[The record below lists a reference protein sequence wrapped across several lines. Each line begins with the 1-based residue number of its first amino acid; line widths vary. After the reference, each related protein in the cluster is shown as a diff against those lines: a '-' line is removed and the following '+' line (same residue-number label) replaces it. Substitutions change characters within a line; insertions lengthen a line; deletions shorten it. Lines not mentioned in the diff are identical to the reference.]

1 MVFVAVVGVG
11 ICSVDIEL
19 NARVVDLKKKI
30 KEENPN
36 EIRCE
41 AELLKLYLAREGD
54 KWLNCEDHDEM
65 ALEKGEIP
73 DRIKN
78 LMRDEQLM
86 FGARTLNN
94 DAYFGKTFEQVEG
107 DIHVLVELPEG
118 AKRDV
123 TAATT
128 PLTAEQVRMA
138 MNKVLDERDRN
149 RSLRRQLGLEYSSVV
164 LREVVDDSICG
175 YQWLALPEK
184 HPDQRKAV
192 MKYVEEHLG
201 DALISEQKNFL
212 KDVAGMH
219 DLLDCDDRRSL
230 PFKVKGTADL
240 MLVDEVAN
248 QMNDVFVG
256 LRFVIEV
263 RKDRPSYEERWQVL
277 LELAVADLK
286 SESRCAPVGLL
297 TNLNDYWYFLWFTPE
312 RKIARTVL
320 KCPANAFQT
329 MKEVL
334 KETSGPTRDGHFPMR
349 VAFMESPRP
358 LKRQKLRPSP
368 TGCDNAAAAEMLERY
383 ELMADQLDPK
393 FLQQQRIAYA
403 FELVKQM
410 PIHSAMDTE
419 MSSWKAHL
427 NDGDHSRQPNDKFI
441 CRDSS
446 LNWQPRSRSALSYSW
461 YFTEQAILDLVTMSI
476 AVKIFVKTAALVSAV
491 DEDGSVELI
500 QVDIE
505 LIEHV
510 FQQRHALESYQ
521 SQK

>member
-118 AKRDV
+118 AKRDM

-192 MKYVEEHLG
+192 MNGEPNE
-201 DALISEQKNFL
+201 
-212 KDVAGMH
+212 
-219 DLLDCDDRRSL
+219 R
-230 PFKVKGTADL
+230 
-240 MLVDEVAN
+240 
-248 QMNDVFVG
+248 VFVG

-393 FLQQQRIAYA
+393 FFQQQRIAYA

-410 PIHSAMDTE
+410 PIHSAMDT
-419 MSSWKAHL
+419 
-427 NDGDHSRQPNDKFI
+427 
-441 CRDSS
+441 
-446 LNWQPRSRSALSYSW
+446 
-461 YFTEQAILDLVTMSI
+461 
-476 AVKIFVKTAALVSAV
+476 
-491 DEDGSVELI
+491 
-500 QVDIE
+500 
-505 LIEHV
+505 
-510 FQQRHALESYQ
+510 
-521 SQK
+521 

>member
-118 AKRDV
+118 AKRDM

-219 DLLDCDDRRSL
+219 DLLAYSIVTIAAAFLSNGEPNER
-230 PFKVKGTADL
+230 
-240 MLVDEVAN
+240 
-248 QMNDVFVG
+248 VFVG

-393 FLQQQRIAYA
+393 FFQQQRIAYA

-410 PIHSAMDTE
+410 PIHSAMDT
-419 MSSWKAHL
+419 
-427 NDGDHSRQPNDKFI
+427 
-441 CRDSS
+441 
-446 LNWQPRSRSALSYSW
+446 
-461 YFTEQAILDLVTMSI
+461 
-476 AVKIFVKTAALVSAV
+476 
-491 DEDGSVELI
+491 
-500 QVDIE
+500 
-505 LIEHV
+505 
-510 FQQRHALESYQ
+510 
-521 SQK
+521 